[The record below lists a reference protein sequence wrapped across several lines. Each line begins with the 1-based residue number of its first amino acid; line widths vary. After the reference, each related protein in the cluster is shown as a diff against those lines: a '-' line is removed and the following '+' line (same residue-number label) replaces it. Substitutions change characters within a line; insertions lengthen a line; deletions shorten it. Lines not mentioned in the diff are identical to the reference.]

1 MAKFKLTS
9 PTGES
14 VIINAPEGATQQD
27 AEKFI
32 EAQLFGNT
40 RRQNT
45 VDLTPDYS
53 DVNPLGLALGRGVDI
68 TQQFYG
74 SALEGLGRVTGV
86 EGLEK
91 YGGDVAAQQEEELAE
106 TAPFTTRLKDVR
118 EAEGFL
124 DTTGKLAAFGGTA
137 LGESLPQMG
146 TTLAGSALGAA
157 KGARMG
163 SIFGLPGAATGA
175 IIGGL
180 AANIPFFYGGNREAQ
195 KEAIAEGK
203 KIELNE
209 GLSLIHI

>member
-40 RRQNT
+40 QRQNT

-91 YGGDVAAQQEEELAE
+91 LC
-106 TAPFTTRLKDVR
+106 
-118 EAEGFL
+118 
-124 DTTGKLAAFGGTA
+124 
-137 LGESLPQMG
+137 
-146 TTLAGSALGAA
+146 
-157 KGARMG
+157 
-163 SIFGLPGAATGA
+163 
-175 IIGGL
+175 
-180 AANIPFFYGGNREAQ
+180 
-195 KEAIAEGK
+195 
-203 KIELNE
+203 
-209 GLSLIHI
+209 LIHI